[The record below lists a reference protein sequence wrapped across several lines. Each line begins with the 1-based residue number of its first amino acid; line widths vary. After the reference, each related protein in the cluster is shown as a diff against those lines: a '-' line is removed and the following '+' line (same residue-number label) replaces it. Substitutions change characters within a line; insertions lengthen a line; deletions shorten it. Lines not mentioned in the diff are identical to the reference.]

1 MEISALKKPVQ
12 LLYDSFFDQLYLYF
26 ARRVR
31 TKKLVRFLLQSV
43 FQRVLEDFSSDPGRM
58 FTLPD
63 LYRISW
69 EFLSKELEK
78 SFGQQKTHERPSER
92 IQFFDDVYRLKNR
105 EFDVKSQRFDQ
116 TFERPPELELFHS
129 RLLPLERE
137 VLWLSVFEG
146 LSDISRASVLNM
158 NESDCTQLFY
168 ATLKKAKDLLD
179 QASAHQKIPE
189 RFVPYFGNLLKLF
202 QKIREEEYSPI
213 DQELKISLRK
223 ELFPDEVLLTVSEIS
238 PGQVLEVEKKP
249 VEKISVEPASREFY
263 EETSRVPV
271 QWEDVSESF
280 SVRELLRR
288 FQGVF
293 LLMLILP
300 LAIGLYF
307 LLYSQNA
314 QVKRLLADDR
324 VLFEARFSDE
334 EKDRFIR
341 EVLLYLAKRR
351 DFTKVEIEKLNGK
364 RLVFFELKD
373 GLREKF
379 VVAPHAKPWSW
390 QTREYRQI
398 VSL

>member
-1 MEISALKKPVQ
+1 MEISALKKSVQ
-12 LLYDSFFDQLYLYF
+12 LYDSFFDQLYLYF

-31 TKKLVRFLLQSV
+31 TKKLVGFLLQSV
-43 FQRVLEDFSSDPGRM
+43 FQRVLEDFSSDSGRT
-58 FTLPD
+58 FTLSD

-78 SFGQQKTHERPSER
+78 TFGQQKTHERPSER

-105 EFDVKSQRFDQ
+105 ESDVKSQRFDQ
-116 TFERPPELELFHS
+116 TFERSPELELFYS
-129 RLLPLERE
+129 RLLLLERE
-137 VLWLSVFEG
+137 VLRLSVFEG
-146 LSDISRASVLNM
+146 LSDTSRASVLNM

-179 QASAHQKIPE
+179 QASAHQKISE

-202 QKIREEEYSPI
+202 QKIREEEYLPI
-213 DQELKISLRK
+213 DQELKIFLRK
-223 ELFPDEVLLTVSEIS
+223 ELFPDEVFSTASEIL
-238 PGQVLEVEKKP
+238 PEQVFEVEKKSD
-249 VEKISVEPASREFY
+249 EKISVEPAPRIHEDVSK
-263 EETSRVPV
+263 VPV
-271 QWEDVSESF
+271 EWEDVSEPF
-280 SVRELLRR
+280 SVRELFRR

-300 LAIGLYF
+300 LAVGLYF
-307 LLYSQNA
+307 LLYSQNV

-351 DFTKVEIEKLNGK
+351 DFIKVEIEKLNGK

-379 VVAPHAKPWSW
+379 IVAPHAKPWPW
-390 QTREYRQI
+390 QTREYRRI
-398 VSL
+398 VNL

>member
-1 MEISALKKPVQ
+1 MEISVLKKSVQ
-12 LLYDSFFDQLYLYF
+12 LYDSFFDQLYLYF

-31 TKKLVRFLLQSV
+31 TKRLVGFLLQSV
-43 FQRVLEDFSSDPGRM
+43 FQQILENISSDSARI

-78 SFGQQKTHERPSER
+78 SFGQQKTHERPSR
-92 IQFFDDVYRLKNR
+92 IQFFDDVYRLRNR
-105 EFDVKSQRFDQ
+105 ESEVKSQRFDQ
-116 TFERPPELELFHS
+116 TFERSPELELFYS

-137 VLWLSVFEG
+137 VLQLSVFEG
-146 LSDISRASVLNM
+146 LSDASRALVLNM

-202 QKIREEEYSPI
+202 QKIREEEYLPI
-213 DQELKISLRK
+213 DQELKASLRK
-223 ELFPDEVLLTVSEIS
+223 ELFPGEVFSSVSEIPS
-238 PGQVLEVEKKP
+238 AQAFEVEKKSDDR
-249 VEKISVEPASREFY
+249 ISALSPAPISEEPSGASLE
-263 EETSRVPV
+263 
-271 QWEDVSESF
+271 WEDVSEPF
-280 SVRELLRR
+280 SVRGLFRR

-307 LLYSQNA
+307 FLYSQNS
-314 QVKRLLADDR
+314 QVKRLLADSR
-324 VLFEARFSDE
+324 VLFETRFSDE

-341 EVLLYLAKRR
+341 EALLYLVKRR
-351 DFTKVEIEKLNGK
+351 DFTRVEIEKLNGK
-364 RLVFFELKD
+364 RLVFFELKS

-379 VVAPHAKPWSW
+379 IIAPHVKPWPW

-398 VSL
+398 KSL